1 MEDIKMTKSRIDI
14 AFDIVKENG
23 EPIEFLSLWE
33 KVCEALGEDPS
44 SKVGKIG
51 KLYTDLLED
60 GRFVN
65 RPNNTWDLKEKYTF
79 DEVKKPDMD
88 FYSDDEEELDDVE
101 EIKEIR
107 EEEKALFDEEDEEDE
122 ESLELDSN
130 DDEEEKQSSE
140 EDY

>member
-1 MEDIKMTKSRIDI
+1 MAKSRIDI
-14 AFDIVKENG
+14 AYDIITESG
-23 EPIEFLSLWE
+23 EPIEFLTLWE
-33 KVCEALGEDPS
+33 KLCEALGEDAS
-44 SKVGKIG
+44 NKSGKIG

-79 DEVKKPDMD
+79 EEVKKPDMD
-88 FYSDDEEELDDVE
+88 FYSDDDEEEDDIE

-107 EEEKALFDEEDEEDE
+107 EEEKALFDEEDDEDE
-122 ESLELDSN
+122 ESLDSDN
-130 DDEEEKQSSE
+130 DDEEEKKSSDE